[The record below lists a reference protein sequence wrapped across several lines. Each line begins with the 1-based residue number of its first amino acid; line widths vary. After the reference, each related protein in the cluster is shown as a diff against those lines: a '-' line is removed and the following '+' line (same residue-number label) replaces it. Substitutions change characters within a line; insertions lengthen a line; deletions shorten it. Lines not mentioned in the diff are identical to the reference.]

1 MDPALPPPNGAHLF
15 ASALRALA
23 PLASRESVRLD
34 NATRK
39 ELRRAS
45 LVLSDLNFLDDLSDA
60 DFDAWCRD
68 TAPGD
73 RRPLSMVNNLGGS
86 SADHDYA
93 VEQEYDSPSKSD
105 LDANDL
111 TARRSFQCLG
121 YHRTLLLEKGAVCN
135 ECRNPP
141 CVVCYCREFS
151 GDLLCSGCDLTRH
164 ELGERMAFQ

>member
-1 MDPALPPPNGAHLF
+1 MEPICLQVLF
-15 ASALRALA
+15 ARSLLWQVGNLFDLIT
-23 PLASRESVRLD
+23 P
-34 NATRK
+34 TRK

-93 VEQEYDSPSKSD
+93 VEQEYDSPSEI
-105 LDANDL
+105 
-111 TARRSFQCLG
+111 R
-121 YHRTLLLEKGAVCN
+121 
-135 ECRNPP
+135 P
-141 CVVCYCREFS
+141 
-151 GDLLCSGCDLTRH
+151 GC
-164 ELGERMAFQ
+164 E